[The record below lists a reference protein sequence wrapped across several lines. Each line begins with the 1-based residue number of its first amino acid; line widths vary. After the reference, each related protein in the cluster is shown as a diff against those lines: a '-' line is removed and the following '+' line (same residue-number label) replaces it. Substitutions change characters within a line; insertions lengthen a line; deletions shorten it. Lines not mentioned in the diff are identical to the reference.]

1 MSTIGSVTVG
11 RPVLHI
17 QKVSGISGS
26 ERYLLGL
33 LPQLRARAWDAR
45 MVIMDQGEPGADT
58 FEREMLARHVPTSR
72 IRVRGDAAPLAFA
85 RLVRLFRRVR
95 PAVVQTHLVHGD
107 FYGLAAATV
116 AGVPGR
122 ISTKHG
128 FDDFRHFR
136 WFSTAD
142 RLVARLAHR
151 HIAVSEGLAS
161 YLADVEGFDREKFDV
176 IHYGIEPGEE
186 PSPPPLDPPRLLCAA
201 RLIPIKGHHVLLHAF
216 ARAREDVPDLRLDLA
231 GAGSQREP
239 LQALAEKLELNGSV
253 RFLGATT
260 PIEPAIERSAA
271 VIVPSLGEG
280 FGRVALE
287 AMERGRAV
295 VASRVGGLGDLIVDG
310 ETGVLVPPGEPEP
323 LAGAMTRVASEPGLA
338 SEMGAAG
345 RRRALEHFSERLCA
359 ERTGALYEAVLAGAR
374 S

>member
-1 MSTIGSVTVG
+1 MSTIGCVTVG
-11 RPVLHI
+11 RPVLHV

-33 LPQLRARAWDAR
+33 LPELRARGWDAR
-45 MVIMDQGEPGADT
+45 MVIMDEGESGADL
-58 FEREMLARHVPTSR
+58 FAREMLARNVPTLR
-72 IRVRGDAAPLAFA
+72 VHVRGDAAPVAFA
-85 RLVRLFRRVR
+85 RLAGLFRRVQ

-107 FYGLAAATV
+107 FYGLAAA
-116 AGVPGR
+116 ALAQVPAR

-128 FDDFRHFR
+128 FDDFRHFP
-136 WFSTAD
+136 WFAAAD

-176 IHYGIEPGEE
+176 IHYGIEPGDE
-186 PSPPPLDPPRLLCAA
+186 PGPPPLDPPHLLCAA
-201 RLIPIKGHHVLLHAF
+201 RLIPIKGHDVLLHAF
-216 ARAREDVPDLRLDLA
+216 ARAREKVPSLRLDLA
-231 GAGSQREP
+231 GAGAQREP
-239 LQALAEKLELNGSV
+239 LQALADRLELNGSV

-260 PIEPAIERSAA
+260 PIEPEIERSAA

-310 ETGVLVPPGEPEP
+310 ETGMLVPPGEPEP
-323 LAGAMTRVASEPGLA
+323 LAHAMTRVASEPGLA

-359 ERTGALYEAVLAGAR
+359 ERTGALYEAVLAAAR
-374 S
+374 P